1 MESKLSVLSQ
11 SIFGTIFLVIC
22 LWGSVATPST
32 LEAKVQQGDQVGKL
46 FLAFIENDTPAC
58 EFQTFY
64 ASDGSSSF
72 VFPQTT
78 FNFDAKSILE
88 LSSGNRLV
96 IKCSK
101 GSFFPVF
108 IQHGGRAGG
117 VVPDSFEGPF
127 YISMWLSYPQVPET
141 SKVHVRYVIKKG
153 VDGKVGIK
161 IGSKGDYRFVADE
174 NIQFLP

>member
-1 MESKLSVLSQ
+1 MEFKLSIVSK
-11 SIFGTIFLVIC
+11 SVFGIIFLVVC
-22 LWGSVATPST
+22 LWGSVATPSI
-32 LEAKVQQGDQVGKL
+32 LQAKVQQESQAGKVL
-46 FLAFIENDTPAC
+46 LAFIENDTPAC

-64 ASDGSSSF
+64 ASEGSSSF

-78 FNFDAKSILE
+78 FHFDPKDALE
-88 LSSGNRLV
+88 LSSGNKLV

-141 SKVHVRYVIKKG
+141 SKVHVRYVMKKG

-161 IGSKGDYRFVADE
+161 IGNKGDYRFVADE
-174 NIQFLP
+174 NVQFLP

>member
-1 MESKLSVLSQ
+1 MKSKLSMLSR
-11 SIFGTIFLVIC
+11 SIFGIIFLLVC
-22 LWGSVATPST
+22 LWGSVSTPNILGAK
-32 LEAKVQQGDQVGKL
+32 LEQGNQTGKV
-46 FLAFIENDTPAC
+46 FLAFIENDTESC

-64 ASDGSSSF
+64 ASDASSSF

-78 FNFDAKSILE
+78 FHFDSKNALE
-88 LSSGNRLV
+88 LSSGNRLI

-108 IQHGGRAGG
+108 IQHAGRAGG
-117 VVPDSFEGPF
+117 VVPDNFEGPF
-127 YISMWLSYPQVPET
+127 YISMWLSYPQVPEA
-141 SKVHVRYVIKKG
+141 SKVHVRYAIKKG

-174 NIQFLP
+174 NIEFL